1 MSTCDDDEEDVD
13 CGSQGVCAWYKSHFY
28 IFRSL
33 QSQLG
38 FFCVTVA
45 IFGPMDSRVRWD
57 TTARA
62 WDAWMGE
69 WVLCETPRSTS
80 KCMGFNWLLKK
91 IASKSQGQELCT
103 WQRGVFG
110 CVLKQWKCVGF
121 IFICIYQSVCRYC
134 HNTSDA
140 AYINTTMAFECTICL
155 VYKQFIFLLSC
166 ILKCAF
172 LICIYS
178 LHYRSCD
185 RAYYA
190 QYSCQPIATVY
201 LHNKQDKWH
210 FECWLLTLLHTLT
223 L

>member
-1 MSTCDDDEEDVD
+1 MLLWLFLDPWTLASGEIQQHVLEMLEWVK
-13 CGSQGVCAWYKSHFY
+13 GYS
-28 IFRSL
+28 
-33 QSQLG
+33 
-38 FFCVTVA
+38 
-45 IFGPMDSRVRWD
+45 VRHLD
-57 TTARA
+57 QHLNA
-62 WDAWMGE
+62 WD
-69 WVLCETPRSTS
+69 LT
-80 KCMGFNWLLKK
+80 GFLKK
-91 IASKSQGQELCT
+91 LPPNHKDKNCALDKEA
-103 WQRGVFG
+103 FG
-110 CVLKQWKCVGF
+110 CVLKQWKCVAF

-155 VYKQFIFLLSC
+155 VYKQFTFLLSC
-166 ILKCAF
+166 ILKCAL

-178 LHYRSCD
+178 LHYRSV
-185 RAYYA
+185 AYYA